1 MKLLIKS
8 ATLLIIALLWFTIG
22 QAKTPDSYCYIF
34 KIYHYKTT
42 EQENRLDKYLQN
54 AYLPAMHR
62 AGITTIGVFKPIEV
76 DTADRLIYVFIPGR
90 NQQFIEQAEKQAV
103 ADGQYQNDAKDYTDA
118 AYLQPAYNR
127 IEKIILS
134 AFPKTPQPT
143 LPNLSSPKAERV
155 YELRSYEA
163 PTEAYFRSKVKM
175 FNDGGETVIFKR
187 LGFNAVFYGE
197 VVYGRHMPNLMYM
210 TTFNNMD
217 DRDQHWKL
225 FSADT
230 EWKAL
235 SALPE
240 YQHVVSKSTH
250 YFIRPTDYSDI

>member
-1 MKLLIKS
+1 MKSLIKPV
-8 ATLLIIALLWFTIG
+8 ALVAIALLSLTIG
-22 QAKTPDSYCYIF
+22 YAKTPDNYCYVF
-34 KIYHYKTT
+34 KIYHYKTA
-42 EQENRLDKYLQN
+42 EQETRLDKYLQN

-62 AGITTIGVFKPIEV
+62 AGIASIGVFKPIEV

-90 NQQFIEQAEKQAV
+90 TQQVIEQAEKQV
-103 ADGQYQNDAKDYTDA
+103 IADGQYQTNARDYTEA
-118 AYLQPAYNR
+118 TYLQAPYNR
-127 IEKIILS
+127 IEKIVLS
-134 AFPKTPQPT
+134 AFPKMPQPA

-155 YELRSYEA
+155 YELRSYEG
-163 PTEAYFRSKVKM
+163 PTEAYFRRKVKM

-197 VVYGRHMPNLMYM
+197 VVYGSHMPNLMYM